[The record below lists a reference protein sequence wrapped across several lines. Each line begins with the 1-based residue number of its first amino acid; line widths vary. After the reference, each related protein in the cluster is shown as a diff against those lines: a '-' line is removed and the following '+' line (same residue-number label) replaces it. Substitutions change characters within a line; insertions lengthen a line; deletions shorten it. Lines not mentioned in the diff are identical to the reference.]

1 MLTER
6 MTYLIDSKAKDINK
20 NPHRYYKDVSKRI
33 KKLNDYI
40 DGKIKLDDKVIE
52 KILTSLLQATIFLNI
67 PLPKGTNIARARK
80 YDEDKDKI
88 CFSEVEKL
96 SYIPRDEKDSIKLR
110 RMNKKAESMFYGCI
124 SIDDNNIGTAF
135 SEVDAVDDDIICI
148 LDSTV
153 ESELFL
159 RPIGIF
165 SYYSIGGEAPW
176 IIHQVFKDMYDYFRK
191 VFTKRGMDVVN
202 KCDTFF
208 AAILK
213 QKESIRL
220 YDVTSILAS
229 ICMEGD
235 TDGIIYPSVKGDDA
249 PNIVIK
255 PDSIDTKVRY
265 TNVRSFLITEKLGD
279 VLYRANVLQQTIVRI
294 KN

>member
-67 PLPKGTNIARARK
+67 PLLKGTNIARGRK
-80 YDEDKDKI
+80 YDKDKDKF
-88 CFSEVEKL
+88 CFNEVEKL

-110 RMNKKAESMFYGCI
+110 RMNKKEESMFYGCI

-135 SEVDAVDDDIICI
+135 SEVDAVADDIICI

-165 SYYSIGGEAPW
+165 SYYSIGVEAHW
-176 IIHQVFKDMYDYFRK
+176 IMHQVFKDMYYYFRK
-191 VFTKRGMDVVN
+191 IFTQRGMDVVN

-208 AAILK
+208 ATILK
-213 QKESIRL
+213 EKESSRL

-255 PDSIDTKVRY
+255 PDAIDEKVRY
-265 TNVRSFLITEKLGD
+265 RNVRSFLITEKLGD
-279 VLYRANVLQQTIVRI
+279 VLYRAKVLQQTIIRI